1 MHQGKRRI
9 LVVDDA
15 GPIVVLCVNILQSL
29 GHTVRAAMSGG
40 TALELIK
47 NEPFDL
53 AIVDYRMP
61 EMDGFE
67 VFEKARALRPNMG
80 FMLITA
86 FGTSDLVDDALQ
98 LGFNAVLFKP
108 FTRNQFGDAVSQA
121 LAAVV

>member
-1 MHQGKRRI
+1 VNLSKRRI

-29 GHTVRAAMSGG
+29 GHTVRAAMSGA

-53 AIVDYRMP
+53 AVIDYRMP

-67 VFEKARALRPNMG
+67 VLEKARALRPNMA

-86 FGTSDLVDDALQ
+86 FATSDVVEDALN
-98 LGFNAVLFKP
+98 LGFNAVLSKP
-108 FTRNQFGDAVSQA
+108 FTRNQFGAAVSKA
-121 LAAVV
+121 LAAVA